1 MNVRM
6 RTKYLTVSAMLA
18 ALSVVVLMLGSF
30 VEVLDLSTA
39 AFASILCLY
48 AVIEIGGVYPWMIW
62 LVTSVLGIL
71 LLPVK
76 TPAIFYALFAGF
88 YPILKA
94 KLEKLRASVSWILKL
109 LTFHVCL
116 AAMVAALL
124 LFVPGGLVFE
134 GWWWLPVAT
143 YALCLVCFVAYDI
156 ALTRVIT
163 FYLIRLHHR
172 FHIK

>member
-76 TPAIFYALFAGF
+76 TPVIFYALFAGF

-109 LTFHVCL
+109 LAFHVCL

-124 LFVPGGLVFE
+124 LFVPGGLVF
-134 GWWWLPVAT
+134 
-143 YALCLVCFVAYDI
+143 I
-156 ALTRVIT
+156 TR
-163 FYLIRLHHR
+163 R
-172 FHIK
+172 FNVYKHC